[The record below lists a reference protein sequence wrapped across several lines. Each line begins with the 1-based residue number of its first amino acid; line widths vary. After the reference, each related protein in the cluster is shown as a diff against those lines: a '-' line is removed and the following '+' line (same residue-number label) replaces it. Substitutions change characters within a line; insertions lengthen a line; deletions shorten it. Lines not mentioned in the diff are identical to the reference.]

1 MLMPVVHVTSEQYP
15 TSQGQGIPLSFN
27 TNEQQCYKA
36 QGLSL
41 DDSLESGVGK

>member
-15 TSQGQGIPLSFN
+15 TSQSATLSFN
-27 TNEQQCYKA
+27 TSEQQCDKA

>member
-1 MLMPVVHVTSEQYP
+1 MPVVHVTSEQYT
-15 TSQGQGIPLSFN
+15 TSQSATLSFN
-27 TNEQQCYKA
+27 TIEQKA

>member
-15 TSQGQGIPLSFN
+15 TSQGIPLAFN